1 MLVNSKRII
10 LTTIDQKIVQN
21 NYNQKFTTKGT
32 TEYPWQKN
40 RLKINYREREY
51 LKGSNGR

>member
-21 NYNQKFTTKGT
+21 NYNQEFTTKGT